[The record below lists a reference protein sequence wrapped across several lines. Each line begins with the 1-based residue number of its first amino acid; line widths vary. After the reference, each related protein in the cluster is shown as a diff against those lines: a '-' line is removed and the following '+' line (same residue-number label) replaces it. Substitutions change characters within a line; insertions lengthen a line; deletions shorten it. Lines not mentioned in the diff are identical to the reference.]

1 MLPSELV
8 ENNSSL
14 PSEIVCFVPENI
26 AVQSQ
31 VLSILRQS
39 NYRQIQQLTCF
50 VREHCIVLCGVVD
63 SFYLKQLAQ
72 ALLRRF
78 SLEGWAIHNTI
89 DVRW

>member
-1 MLPSELV
+1 MLPTELV
-8 ENNSSL
+8 ENTLIL
-14 PSEIVCFVPENI
+14 PSEFYCCLPENI

-31 VLSILRQS
+31 VLAILRQS
-39 NYRQIQQLTCF
+39 KYRQIQELTCF
-50 VREHCIVLCGVVD
+50 VREHCIVLCGMVD

-89 DVRW
+89 DVQW